1 MKIGEFS
8 RKLINFMQLS
18 MCKTMKQIPFSSG
31 HWLEQ
36 FMISTAQYVLE
47 EHLDEIK
54 FDSKNPVQACLAFL
68 YFMDREGFLKA
79 GDYRLE
85 DSGDSLLVQVERNNC
100 VYRDYCL
107 RAPIEELPLYCA
119 RLSSFQAVLRHV
131 TGTDYSTSL
140 ETDES
145 GVCHGRLFPSTRP
158 TEEIVTREEHIL
170 KVAGRRAILLPQET
184 YASLFMSIKEHAPHA
199 IKHVLYDA
207 GYRSALSLA
216 GRTKTFYPDPEEC
229 LQLLL
234 EVIKND
240 GLGNVELVSFN
251 LTRGRARIRCY
262 DSFQVSVENEY
273 GSLYRSPQV
282 TCDLFRGIFAA
293 YFSVLLE
300 QEIICEE
307 MRCQAVEGDYC
318 EFLIMPLPKK
328 LWEEEPRDGKN
339 L

>member
-1 MKIGEFS
+1 MKTREFS
-8 RKLINFMQLS
+8 RELINFMQLS
-18 MCKTMKQIPFSSG
+18 MCKTMKQLPFSSS

-54 FDSKNPVQACLAFL
+54 FESKNPVQACLAFL
-68 YFMDREGFLKA
+68 NFMDREGFLKA

-85 DSGDSLLVQVERNNC
+85 DSGDSLLVQVDRNNC

-107 RAPIEELPLYCA
+107 RAPIEGLPHYCA
-119 RLSSFQAVLRHV
+119 RLSSFQAVPRHV
-131 TGTDYSTSL
+131 RGMDYSTSMK
-140 ETDES
+140 TDEH
-145 GVCHGRLFPSTRP
+145 GVCRGRLFPATRP
-158 TEEIVTREEHIL
+158 NGEIVTREGHIL

-207 GYRSALSLA
+207 GYRSALYLA
-216 GRTKTFYPDPEEC
+216 HRTKTAYPDPEEC
-229 LQLLL
+229 LHLLL

-240 GLGNVELVSFN
+240 GLGNLELVSLD
-251 LTRGRARIRCY
+251 LTRGRAGIRCY

-282 TCDLFRGIFAA
+282 TCDLLRGILAA

-300 QEIICEE
+300 QDIICEE

-318 EFLIMPLPKK
+318 EFLTMPLPKK
-328 LWEEEPRDGKN
+328 LWEGEPRDGKD
-339 L
+339 